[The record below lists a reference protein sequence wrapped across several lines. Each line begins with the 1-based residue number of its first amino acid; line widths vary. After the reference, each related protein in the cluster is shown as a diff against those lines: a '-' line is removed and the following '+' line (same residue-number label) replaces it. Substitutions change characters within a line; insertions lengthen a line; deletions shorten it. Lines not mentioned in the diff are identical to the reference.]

1 MMLILQGTQG
11 HFHSSFG
18 MDIISSKVSLPF
30 ILLLNKIITASI
42 VVITTAGIMH
52 QFGSLSENNK
62 LILSVI
68 NTAL

>member
-1 MMLILQGTQG
+1 MLILQGPQD

-30 ILLLNKIITASI
+30 ILLLNKTITASI
-42 VVITTAGIMH
+42 AVITTAAILH

-62 LILSVI
+62 LILNVI
-68 NTAL
+68 NTTL

>member
-30 ILLLNKIITASI
+30 ILLLNKFIRASI

>member
-1 MMLILQGTQG
+1 MLILQGPQG

-30 ILLLNKIITASI
+30 ILLLNKTITASI
-42 VVITTAGIMH
+42 AVIKTAAILH

-62 LILSVI
+62 LILNVI
-68 NTAL
+68 NTTL

>member
-1 MMLILQGTQG
+1 MLILQGTQG

-30 ILLLNKIITASI
+30 ILLLNKTITASI
-42 VVITTAGIMH
+42 AVITTAAILH

-62 LILSVI
+62 LILNVI
-68 NTAL
+68 NTTL